1 YPALEPNV
9 AVTVLDPA
17 AIFAAKQMASD
28 WLFIESYRVLATVY
42 VLPRESEQVTLV
54 FRSQEIATTIRLPAV
69 FEALNASDIVVAAA
83 LFVFEALCTY
93 TIGIVV
99 LLTLRGIGELVAEWP
114 AVSRATAV
122 KMCPPFVAVRVF
134 HDRV

>member
-1 YPALEPNV
+1 M

-42 VLPRESEQVTLV
+42 ALPRKSEQVTLV

-69 FEALNASDIVVAAA
+69 FEALNACDIVVAAA
-83 LFVFEALCTY
+83 LFVFEALCAY

-99 LLTLRGIGELVAEWP
+99 LLTLRGIGELVAVLP

-122 KMCPPFVAVRVF
+122 KMCAPFVAVLVF
-134 HDRV
+134 QASV